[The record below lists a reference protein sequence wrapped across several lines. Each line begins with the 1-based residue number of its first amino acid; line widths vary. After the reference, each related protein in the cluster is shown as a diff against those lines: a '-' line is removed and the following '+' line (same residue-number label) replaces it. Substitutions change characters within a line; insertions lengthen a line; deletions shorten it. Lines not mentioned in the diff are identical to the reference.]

1 MNISLYTVLLLQ
13 RRFFSIYKK
22 EGLSIMSNI
31 ISIDKKDSIY
41 KTLVT
46 LTNESDTICP
56 ITFKID
62 NSYINK
68 IKFTARF
75 SNIDSD
81 TAESIIA
88 DLLSQYNLQQYQINV
103 QETEHFVFVNTIFQ
117 FDIPNSSIILNN
129 DLLDIDEQVD
139 NNTNIQTHSL
149 ITKNVNN
156 GLMIQDLHLG
166 NTTAYV
172 SKTKNI
178 NKPAATV
185 KRKPGPKVPEVP
197 DHIELS
203 KEQIQAH
210 NELIDDII
218 TKPELVQQLIA
229 SSQSLTEQ
237 QNQSTTT
244 TKKTKSVAVQLHE
257 LLIQASKKM
266 TIQDIQKLCDIKYCK
281 LKASLAYPLFM
292 LVNPYMEYKDQASF
306 NGKKRYARKPILLNN
321 HAYYV
326 CNHVFDNN
334 LKKIKQLFS
343 EELKLI

>member
-1 MNISLYTVLLLQ
+1 MNIFTSISLQ
-13 RRFFSIYKK
+13 RRFFYIYKK

-156 GLMIQDLHLG
+156 GLMIQDLHLR

-172 SKTKNI
+172 PKTKTVNE
-178 NKPAATV
+178 KPTTTV

-229 SSQSLTEQ
+229 SSQSLTNEQ
-237 QNQSTTT
+237 QTQP

-326 CNHVFDNN
+326 CNHIFDNN